1 MRAENFSSPESL
13 RGGRFESDGTV
24 GVLFDVALTVSR
36 RVTRRV
42 DEKIFKSRI
51 PARGLFFLSGSVK
64 IRGMKKYFLARLI
77 QLVPI
82 LFGVTFLTFG
92 MMQFAA
98 DDAVDKIFEQSGSVS
113 EEIKAAKRAELG
125 LDQPFMIQYGRWLG
139 GVLTGDM
146 GTSFISGKPVFETFA
161 DKLPA
166 TIELMLVSI
175 VLTIFIAT
183 PAGIIAAVNQN
194 RPLDLLIRT
203 VSFVGN
209 SLPNFFVGLLLIYV
223 LALKLNLLPIIGQ
236 NVTMPA
242 LTLTIAMGAKYTRQI
257 RAVVLEELDKPYVTG
272 ARSRGVDE
280 ITILIKSVL
289 RSSLIMIITL
299 LALSMGSLLGGTAIV
314 ETIFMWDGVGKMA
327 VDAILMRDYP
337 LIQAYVVWM
346 AIIYVMMNLAADLLY
361 HWIDPRVRYGEAA
374 S

>member
-1 MRAENFSSPESL
+1 
-13 RGGRFESDGTV
+13 
-24 GVLFDVALTVSR
+24 
-36 RVTRRV
+36 
-42 DEKIFKSRI
+42 
-51 PARGLFFLSGSVK
+51 
-64 IRGMKKYFLARLI
+64 MKKYFLARLI

-161 DKLPA
+161 YKLPA
-166 TIELMLVSI
+166 TIELMFVSI
-175 VLTIFIAT
+175 VLTILIAT

-236 NVTMPA
+236 NVIMPA

-361 HWIDPRVRYGEAA
+361 HWLDPRVRYGEAA

>member
-1 MRAENFSSPESL
+1 
-13 RGGRFESDGTV
+13 
-24 GVLFDVALTVSR
+24 
-36 RVTRRV
+36 
-42 DEKIFKSRI
+42 
-51 PARGLFFLSGSVK
+51 
-64 IRGMKKYFLARLI
+64 MKKYFLARLV

-82 LFGVTFLTFG
+82 LFGITFLTFG
-92 MMQFAA
+92 MMQFAG
-98 DDAVDKIFEQSGSVS
+98 DDAVDIIYEQAGSVA

-125 LDQPFMIQYGRWLG
+125 LDQPFLIQYGRWLG
-139 GVLTGDM
+139 GVLTGNM
-146 GTSFISGKPVFETFA
+146 GTSFISGKLVFETFA
-161 DKLPA
+161 EKLPA

-175 VLTIFIAT
+175 LLTIFVAT
-183 PAGIIAAVNQN
+183 PLGIISAVNQN
-194 RPLDLLIRT
+194 RPLDYLIRGL
-203 VSFVGN
+203 SFVGN
-209 SLPNFFVGLLLIYV
+209 SMPNFFVGLLLIYF

-236 NVTMPA
+236 SVVMPA

-272 ARSRGVDE
+272 ARSRGVPE
-280 ITILIKSVL
+280 VTILIKSVL
-289 RSSLIMIITL
+289 RSSLVMIITL

-346 AIIYVMMNLAADLLY
+346 SIIYVLMNLAADLLY
-361 HWIDPRVRYGEAA
+361 HWLDPRVRFGEL